1 MKVLRYSA
9 LAAVAMFAAACG
21 DKVTVAGPTA
31 VTLTSTTTTTT
42 TPVVPGKVNSITVAP
57 AAVTLTVGQA
67 VTLVAA
73 VNADAGVATTHTWS
87 SSDATKV
94 SVSTA
99 GLVTAVAATPGVA
112 VCATSTVNVGVKGC
126 GSVVV
131 TAATAVTPATAT
143 IAGVYQTNLTT
154 PIDPTNVQGR
164 VFVQV
169 NVNPGTQVVSKV
181 YLFMGTT
188 VVDSQTLTAAQ
199 SAALRYATDN
209 AGATTAEATQAEVSS
224 IITLTVNTAAYNAT
238 TGAVSHV
245 NAGARALSV
254 QLYTAGA
261 TAATSTATYS
271 SSLTLNNADVLTASW
286 TLPSTAA
293 TATDAAGYTWKSFGG
308 GVATLNTVGV
318 FYSGKTA
325 STYTIKYVKFQKSI
339 VAAWC
344 DVTINTSACVTK
356 PTNWDTTTVKTS
368 ATSATTWS
376 LTDREMTRGDGI
388 TAESYVVAPP
398 VPTVS
403 VVFSDG
409 SSISDVNLTAVTG
422 TSLAVRIDNRGPAK
436 TTIAAPLLA
445 SKGGSLTAMGARGS
459 LLARPSTVNTGADS
473 SAMITAIGTLGGT
486 TPDSGVSFGATLTDR
501 RGVTFA
507 TYRNAGYAT
516 SALNVGATSTAFGG
530 TMADLTDGSWYAL
543 RVISSD
549 ALGNA
554 DAVIDNS
561 SVVLG
566 VTTALTSVA
575 SCTSG
580 TACMKALVDKT
591 APVIAWS
598 TTAVFSQGD
607 TAFSSAGYTGAV
619 YTWTDTDA
627 GTVTDSVRVEG
638 YTNVTGASV
647 LLCPIGNQGVTS
659 TAPVSSV
666 CQYTATPAATGGLRR
681 VANLTDATA
690 NVSTAFSGLTL
701 AVQQYI
707 ISVKSI
713 DASGNLGN
721 TLTRVVLVD
730 AVVPTI
736 TTPTAVTTTLGSTIT
751 VLATANDNQSIGKSS
766 VFFGY
771 NGTSVS
777 NSLTG
782 YAAATN
788 SFHYGP
794 AAISGGSGETM
805 GITKFLSFL
814 NVALSMAV
822 TLPPTYVSDGRYAV
836 SALNNT
842 AMQLNRVGFGVE
854 LQDQALNTALS
865 AIMLPTY
872 SDSVAFGTLAASA
885 FAGITGGITD
895 ASYTSAAVPFTTY
908 SAGNSAMSGVTKTG
922 YVTSATFTQ
931 MVKTYRYESAL
942 EAFAKGG
949 DTWRTNNYFCNTRAA
964 SSNTV
969 NIMVNGTNSTAS
981 GSRATE
987 VPLPT
992 VTAYA
997 RVANRGGLA
1006 WVKLGTATLVGNTP
1020 SSAAAGAA
1028 GSATGCDATREVTYQ
1043 YTWTPGVVAAPW
1055 AWHATPVVVF
1065 LYRFDKGYSL
1075 FGTQFGATYT
1085 ES

>member
-143 IAGVYQTNLTT
+143 IAGVYQTDLTT

-271 SSLTLNNADVLTASW
+271 SSLTLNNPDVLTASW

-325 STYTIKYVKFQKSI
+325 STYTIKYVKFQKSL
-339 VAAWC
+339 VANWC
-344 DVTINTSACVTK
+344 DVTVNTNPCLTK

-388 TAESYVVAPP
+388 TADSYVIAPP

-473 SAMITAIGTLGGT
+473 SAMITAIGNFNGGT
-486 TPDSGVSFGATLTDR
+486 TPDSGVSFGATLTER

-549 ALGNA
+549 ALSNA
-554 DAVIDNS
+554 DAVINNS

-580 TACMKALVDKT
+580 TACMQALVDKT
-591 APVIAWS
+591 APVLAWS
-598 TTAVFSQGD
+598 TAGVFSQGD
-607 TAFSSAGYTGAV
+607 TTITGSQTGAV

-627 GTVTDSVRVEG
+627 GTVIDSVRVQG
-638 YTNVTGASV
+638 YTNLSGAAV
-647 LLCPIGNQGVTS
+647 LTCSIGNQGVTDTS
-659 TAPVSSV
+659 TVSSA
-666 CQYTATPAATGGLRR
+666 CQYVATPAAVDGKRR
-681 VANLTDATA
+681 VANLTDTTA
-690 NVSTAFSGLTL
+690 GVSTAFSGLTL

-713 DASGNLGN
+713 DASGNVGN
-721 TLTRVVLVD
+721 TLTRVLLSD

-736 TTPTAVTTTLGSTIT
+736 TTPTAVTTTLGSTVT
-751 VLATANDNQSIGKSS
+751 LLSTANDNQSVGKSS
-766 VFFGY
+766 AYFGY
-771 NGTSVS
+771 SSTPAGNVQFAGFAST
-777 NSLTG
+777 
-782 YAAATN
+782 TN
-788 SFHYGP
+788 QFHYGS
-794 AAISGGSGETM
+794 AALSGGSGETM
-805 GITKFLSFL
+805 GTVNLKSFL
-814 NVALSMAV
+814 NIALSIAV
-822 TLPPTYVSDGRYAV
+822 SSPPTYVGDGKYATSSMGQTAMQSLKVGFGLEVADQAGNTAV
-836 SALNNT
+836 SA
-842 AMQLNRVGFGVE
+842 
-854 LQDQALNTALS
+854 
-865 AIMLPTY
+865 IMSPSY
-872 SDSVAFGTLAASA
+872 SDIVDFGTLTASS

-895 ASYTSAAVPFTTY
+895 AAFTTFVTF
-908 SAGNSAMSGVTKTG
+908 SSGNSAMSGVASSGKATT
-922 YVTSATFTQ
+922 ATFTQ
-931 MVKTYRYESAL
+931 SIKTYRYVSAL
-942 EAFAKGG
+942 EAFALGG
-949 DTWRTNNYFCNTRAA
+949 DAWRTANYFCNTRGA

-969 NIMVNGTNSTAS
+969 NIMVNGANSTVS
-981 GSRATE
+981 GSRASE
-987 VPLPT
+987 FVKPS
-992 VTAYA
+992 VSVWG
-997 RVANRGGLA
+997 RVSRNDLT
-1006 WVKLGTATLVGNTP
+1006 WVKIGDATLVGNDP
-1020 SSAAAGAA
+1020 SSAAAGVA
-1028 GSATGCDATREVTYQ
+1028 GSTTGCDASRTLQYQ
-1043 YTWTPGVVAAPW
+1043 YTWTPGAPAAPW
-1055 AWHATPVVVF
+1055 AWHASPMILF
-1065 LYRFDKGYSL
+1065 LYRFEKGYSM
-1075 FGTQFGATYT
+1075 FGPQFGATYVG
-1085 ES
+1085 S